1 MIPTTKLVK
10 IHTTQMIAV
19 SIQMYATD
27 ANSAGMSRRGRDDFW
42 DDEEDYEF
50 INTLTRMAALQPRVP
65 PFLFFMHSF
74 LCNNQRSS

>member
-1 MIPTTKLVK
+1 MKKIYIIPTTKLVK

-42 DDEEDYEF
+42 DEEEDYE
-50 INTLTRMAALQPRVP
+50 
-65 PFLFFMHSF
+65 
-74 LCNNQRSS
+74 